1 MKHKLLISL
10 VATLG
15 LATSTSVITSQHV
28 QAKVTRSTKHK
39 YPIKYFNKWRTI
51 VFNKRTT
58 FTEILNNTAPQSMW
72 DKYQKFQL
80 QGRSIT
86 LPKGSRIKIKNG
98 KFNWII
104 KSDLLPSPKHYY
116 HWTSDSISD
125 YVKYASP
132 VVAPAAF
139 NHKRKVKLL
148 KNVEMVKQRQGT
160 PLAFTRMLGFKTLK
174 KGSIITAESGGR
186 YAYIVWSKQLP
197 VTNKMDFWITSEKGK
212 WYKIID

>member
-10 VATLG
+10 ATVFG
-15 LATSTSVITSQHV
+15 LATSSIFANQTVKADVIY
-28 QAKVTRSTKHK
+28 STKDKH
-39 YPIKYFNKWRTI
+39 PIKYFNKWQTI
-51 VFNKRTT
+51 VFNKRTP
-58 FTEILNNTAPQSMW
+58 FTEVLNNTAPQSMW

-80 QGRSIT
+80 QGRSLT

-98 KFNWII
+98 KFDWII

-186 YAYIVWSKQLP
+186 YAYMVWSKQLP

-212 WYKIID
+212 WYKIIK

>member
-1 MKHKLLISL
+1 MSIL
-10 VATLG
+10 VAKMFEADMSEFRFVFSKDACVKTCIYFAVMYVAVMFFNTL
-15 LATSTSVITSQHV
+15 TVS
-28 QAKVTRSTKHK
+28 K
-39 YPIKYFNKWRTI
+39 YKLINL
-51 VFNKRTT
+51 
-58 FTEILNNTAPQSMW
+58 LNASKKNE
-72 DKYQKFQL
+72 K
-80 QGRSIT
+80 
-86 LPKGSRIKIKNG
+86 IKIKNG
-98 KFNWII
+98 KFDWII

-160 PLAFTRMLGFKTLK
+160 PRAFTRMLGFKTLK

-186 YAYIVWSKQLP
+186 YAYMVWSKQLP